1 MASFQVQDGGPVI
14 EYDDREILIK
24 GAEKNTGF
32 LSSGWKVKY
41 SRTSNT
47 NATDSFN
54 IKGKST
60 SGMTMGSTQ
69 LKFHW

>member
-24 GAEKNTGF
+24 SAEKNTGF
-32 LSSGWKVKY
+32 LASGWKVKY

-47 NATDSFN
+47 NATSSFN

-60 SGMTMGSTQ
+60 SSMTMGGTK